1 MHGGTSLESYLWV
14 ILGSALGGAGRYWCS
29 GLVARRFGE
38 TFPWGT
44 LTVNVAGSFAVG
56 VLYFACG
63 PDSPWIVS
71 ATTRQFLLAG
81 ILGGFT
87 TFSSFSIETFNLLKD
102 GELTAVGVNVVGSV
116 ALGLLA
122 AFAGD
127 ALARAMAL
135 PR

>member
-1 MHGGTSLESYLWV
+1 MARFLVVCVGGFLGTGARYGLNGWV
-14 ILGSALGGAGRYWCS
+14 AH
-29 GLVARRFGE
+29 RFGE

-56 VLYFACG
+56 LLYFTCG

-71 ATTRQFLLAG
+71 GTTRQFLLAG

-87 TFSSFSIETFNLLKD
+87 TFSSFSIQTLNLLKD
-102 GELTAVGVNVVGSV
+102 GELAAAGGNLIGSV
-116 ALGLLA
+116 VLGLVA

-127 ALARAMAL
+127 ALARAIWL

>member
-1 MHGGTSLESYLWV
+1 MVNYLWV
-14 ILGSALGGAGRYWCS
+14 GLGGALGS
-29 GLVARRFGE
+29 VARFGLSGFIDSRFGE

-44 LTVNVAGSFAVG
+44 LTVNVTGSFAVG

-63 PDSPWIVS
+63 PDSPVIVS

-87 TFSSFSIETFNLLKD
+87 TFSSFSIQTLNLLKD
-102 GELTAVGVNVVGSV
+102 GEIAAVCGNVIGSV
-116 ALGLLA
+116 LLGLLA

-127 ALARAMAL
+127 ALARAFWL

>member
-1 MHGGTSLESYLWV
+1 MARLLMVCMGGFLGTGARYGLNGWV
-14 ILGSALGGAGRYWCS
+14 AH
-29 GLVARRFGE
+29 RFGE

-56 VLYFACG
+56 LLYFVCG

-71 ATTRQFLLAG
+71 ATTRQVLLAG
-81 ILGGFT
+81 LLGGFT
-87 TFSSFSIETFNLLKD
+87 TFSSFSVQTLNLLKD
-102 GELTAVGVNVVGSV
+102 GELLAVGGNVIGSV
-116 ALGLLA
+116 VLGILA

-127 ALARAMAL
+127 ALARAIWM

>member
-1 MHGGTSLESYLWV
+1 MVCVGGFLGTGARYGLNGWV
-14 ILGSALGGAGRYWCS
+14 AH
-29 GLVARRFGE
+29 RFGE

-56 VLYFACG
+56 MLYFACG

-81 ILGGFT
+81 VLGGFT
-87 TFSSFSIETFNLLKD
+87 TFSSFSIQTLNLLKD
-102 GELTAVGVNVVGSV
+102 GEPAAASGNLIGSV
-116 ALGLLA
+116 VLGLLA

-127 ALARAMAL
+127 ALARAIWL

>member
-1 MHGGTSLESYLWV
+1 MARFLVVCMGGFLGTGARYGLNGWV
-14 ILGSALGGAGRYWCS
+14 AQ
-29 GLVARRFGE
+29 RFGE

-44 LTVNVAGSFAVG
+44 LTVNVLGSFAVG

-63 PDSPWIVS
+63 PDSPVIVS
-71 ATTRQFLLAG
+71 ASTRQFLLAG

-87 TFSSFSIETFNLLKD
+87 TFSSFSIQTLILLKE
-102 GELTAVGVNVVGSV
+102 GEILAAGGNAIGSV

-127 ALARAMAL
+127 ALARAIWL

>member
-1 MHGGTSLESYLWV
+1 MARLLVVCVGGFLGTGARYGLNGWV
-14 ILGSALGGAGRYWCS
+14 AH
-29 GLVARRFGE
+29 RFGE

-56 VLYFACG
+56 MLYFACG

-81 ILGGFT
+81 VLGGFT
-87 TFSSFSIETFNLLKD
+87 TFSSFSIQTLNLLRD
-102 GELTAVGVNVVGSV
+102 GELAAAGGNLIGSV
-116 ALGLLA
+116 VLGLLA

-127 ALARAMAL
+127 ALARAIWL

>member
-1 MHGGTSLESYLWV
+1 MVRLLVVCVGGFLGTGARYGLNGWV
-14 ILGSALGGAGRYWCS
+14 SH
-29 GLVARRFGE
+29 RFGE
-38 TFPWGT
+38 SFPWGT
-44 LTVNVAGSFAVG
+44 LTVNVVGSFAVG

-63 PDSPWIVS
+63 PDSPVIVS

-87 TFSSFSIETFNLLKD
+87 TFSSFSIQTLNLLKD
-102 GELTAVGVNVVGSV
+102 GEIGAVCGNVIGSV
-116 ALGLLA
+116 LLGLLA

-127 ALARAMAL
+127 ALARAIWM

>member
-1 MHGGTSLESYLWV
+1 MARLLV
-14 ILGSALGGAGRYWCS
+14 VCLGGFLGTGARY
-29 GLVARRFGE
+29 GLNGWVAHRFGE

-56 VLYFACG
+56 LLYFACG

-81 ILGGFT
+81 VLGGFT
-87 TFSSFSIETFNLLKD
+87 TFSSFSIQTLNLLKD
-102 GELTAVGVNVVGSV
+102 GELAAAGGNLIGSV
-116 ALGLLA
+116 VLGLLA

-127 ALARAMAL
+127 ALARAIWL

>member
-1 MHGGTSLESYLWV
+1 MARLLVVCVGGFLGTGMRYGLSGWV
-14 ILGSALGGAGRYWCS
+14 SH
-29 GLVARRFGE
+29 RFGE

-44 LTVNVAGSFAVG
+44 FTVNILGSFVVG
-56 VLYFACG
+56 LIYFACG

-71 ATTRQFLLAG
+71 ATTRQFVLAG

-87 TFSSFSIETFNLLKD
+87 TFSSFSIETLNLLKD
-102 GELTAVGVNVVGSV
+102 GQLAAFGVNVIGSV

-127 ALARAMAL
+127 ALARALWGM
-135 PR
+135 PG

>member
-1 MHGGTSLESYLWV
+1 MGRLLAVCVGGFFGTGARYVLYGWV
-14 ILGSALGGAGRYWCS
+14 AH
-29 GLVARRFGE
+29 RFGE

-56 VLYFACG
+56 LLYFACG

-81 ILGGFT
+81 VLGGFT
-87 TFSSFSIETFNLLKD
+87 TFSSFSIQTLNLLKD
-102 GELTAVGVNVVGSV
+102 GELAAAGGNLIGSV
-116 ALGLLA
+116 VLGLLA

-127 ALARAMAL
+127 ALARAIWL

>member
-1 MHGGTSLESYLWV
+1 MGGFIGTGARYGLSGWV
-14 ILGSALGGAGRYWCS
+14 AQ
-29 GLVARRFGE
+29 RFGE

-44 LTVNVAGSFAVG
+44 LTVNVAGSLAAGLAF
-56 VLYFACG
+56 FACG

-87 TFSSFSIETFNLLKD
+87 TFSSFSIETLNLLKD
-102 GELTAVGVNVVGSV
+102 GQLAAFGVNVVGSL
-116 ALGLLA
+116 ALGLVA

-127 ALARAMAL
+127 ALARAIWL

>member
-1 MHGGTSLESYLWV
+1 MGGFLGTGMRYGLNGWV
-14 ILGSALGGAGRYWCS
+14 SH
-29 GLVARRFGE
+29 RFGE

-56 VLYFACG
+56 LLYFACG

-71 ATTRQFLLAG
+71 VTTRQFLLAG

-87 TFSSFSIETFNLLKD
+87 TFSSFSIQTLNLMRD
-102 GELTAVGVNVVGSV
+102 GELGAVCLNVFGSV

-127 ALARAMAL
+127 ALARAMWL

>member
-1 MHGGTSLESYLWV
+1 MARLLVVCVGGFLGTGARYGLNGWV
-14 ILGSALGGAGRYWCS
+14 AH
-29 GLVARRFGE
+29 RFGE

-56 VLYFACG
+56 MLYFACG

-81 ILGGFT
+81 VLGGFT
-87 TFSSFSIETFNLLKD
+87 TFSSFSIQTLNLLRD
-102 GELTAVGVNVVGSV
+102 GELAAVGVNVIGSV

-122 AFAGD
+122 AFVGD
-127 ALARAMAL
+127 ALSRAMWL

>member
-1 MHGGTSLESYLWV
+1 M
-14 ILGSALGGAGRYWCS
+14 RY
-29 GLVARRFGE
+29 GLNGWISHRFGE

-56 VLYFACG
+56 LLYFACG

-87 TFSSFSIETFNLLKD
+87 TFSSFSIQTLNLLKD
-102 GELTAVGVNVVGSV
+102 GELGAVCFNVIGSV

-127 ALARAMAL
+127 AVARALWL

>member
-1 MHGGTSLESYLWV
+1 MARLLVVCVGGF
-14 ILGSALGGAGRYWCS
+14 LGTGLRY
-29 GLVARRFGE
+29 GLNGWISHRFGE

-56 VLYFACG
+56 LLYFACG

-87 TFSSFSIETFNLLKD
+87 TFSSFSIQTLNLLKD
-102 GELTAVGVNVVGSV
+102 GELAAVGVNVIGSV

-127 ALARAMAL
+127 ALARAMWL

>member
-1 MHGGTSLESYLWV
+1 MARFLLICMGGFLGTGARYGLNGWV
-14 ILGSALGGAGRYWCS
+14 AQ
-29 GLVARRFGE
+29 RFGE

-56 VLYFACG
+56 VLYFLCG
-63 PDSPWIVS
+63 PDSPVIVS

-87 TFSSFSIETFNLLKD
+87 TFSSFSVQTLNLLTD
-102 GELTAVGVNVVGSV
+102 GELAAALGNVIGSV
-116 ALGLLA
+116 MLGLAA

-127 ALARAMAL
+127 ALARAIWM

>member
-1 MHGGTSLESYLWV
+1 MARLLVVCMGGFLGTGARYGVNGWV
-14 ILGSALGGAGRYWCS
+14 AH
-29 GLVARRFGE
+29 RFGE

-56 VLYFACG
+56 LLYFACG

-87 TFSSFSIETFNLLKD
+87 TFSSFSIQTLNLLKD
-102 GELTAVGVNVVGSV
+102 GELAAVGVNVIGSV

-127 ALARAMAL
+127 ALARAMWL

>member
-1 MHGGTSLESYLWV
+1 MGGFLGTGMRYGLNGWV
-14 ILGSALGGAGRYWCS
+14 AQ
-29 GLVARRFGE
+29 RFGE

-44 LTVNVAGSFAVG
+44 LSVNVAGSFVVG

-63 PDSPWIVS
+63 PDSPFIVS

-87 TFSSFSIETFNLLKD
+87 TFSSFSIQTLNLIKD
-102 GELTAVGVNVVGSV
+102 GELGAAGANVVGSV
-116 ALGLLA
+116 VLGLLA

-127 ALARAMAL
+127 ALARAIWL

>member
-1 MHGGTSLESYLWV
+1 MGGFLGTGARYGLNGWV
-14 ILGSALGGAGRYWCS
+14 AH
-29 GLVARRFGE
+29 RFGE
-38 TFPWGT
+38 TFPGGT

-56 VLYFACG
+56 LLYFACG

-81 ILGGFT
+81 VLGGFT
-87 TFSSFSIETFNLLKD
+87 TFSSFSIQTLNLLKD
-102 GELTAVGVNVVGSV
+102 GELAAAGGNLIGSV
-116 ALGLLA
+116 VLGLLA

-127 ALARAMAL
+127 ALARAIWL